1 VSRPKRVHEAFVD
14 IHPLPAPP
22 LRFSL
27 LTASDG
33 GSRVGTG
40 AGGGAVRGLRPSGW
54 TVSYKPLSLSERSI
68 GKGLWG
74 TLLLA
79 RRPISDSGRF
89 RNGIRLA
96 SLGQWSNSPHW

>member
-1 VSRPKRVHEAFVD
+1 VSRPKRVHEAFFD

-40 AGGGAVRGLRPSGW
+40 AGGGAVRGRAVGPFPTSH
-54 TVSYKPLSLSERSI
+54 SAYRNA
-68 GKGLWG
+68 
-74 TLLLA
+74 LLA
-79 RRPISDSGRF
+79 KRFGARCCLARGRQL
-89 RNGIRLA
+89 RLA
-96 SLGQWSNSPHW
+96 LEPVA